1 MQRVWLRV
9 RVGMALRFPISA
21 STAAA
26 GAMGSPGHKGQ
37 AVWPPGHLCCSAP
50 RSRPAAQHAAWV
62 PVKAKPMPKR
72 GFLHLCTGDQGCRGD
87 TLVSTGASEDLCFP
101 RVYSH
106 SARCSFHRSDQTF
119 LQISSA
125 QDLGGGGDTWSRS
138 LWIQLWL
145 RPRVS
150 VWSRGKTAVLPFQ
163 VKANGLWFSASL
175 DKPKNAK
182 TKPGIHWPSS
192 RTPGGGP
199 LHRFAPIKN
208 T

>member
-1 MQRVWLRV
+1 MGVSFSPGPDRGQLLPWPRGKPNAESQREARSLQRVWLRV
-9 RVGMALRFPISA
+9 RVGMVLRFPISA

-26 GAMGSPGHKGQ
+26 GAMGSPGHKDQ

-87 TLVSTGASEDLCFP
+87 TLVSTGPSEDLCFP
-101 RVYSH
+101 RAYSH

-125 QDLGGGGDTWSRS
+125 QCLGGGGGTHG
-138 LWIQLWL
+138 QG
-145 RPRVS
+145 PC
-150 VWSRGKTAVLPFQ
+150 G
-163 VKANGLWFSASL
+163 FSC
-175 DKPKNAK
+175 
-182 TKPGIHWPSS
+182 G
-192 RTPGGGP
+192 
-199 LHRFAPIKN
+199 
-208 T
+208 